1 MGAPCAVVAVES
13 QAFPKRCR
21 IRRGPR
27 IIRWY
32 MYRYMY
38 GRNRSAVLFFPCMQK
53 IFCARK
59 ASLGKVLSFVSVM
72 KNGTHVPIANCV
84 WTVARAGTVSWTM
97 CTYPKAVDRWISAAI
112 QTTGCFAL
120 ECDDVLW
127 MLGVMRRWPH
137 SELLDLGGNIGF
149 YSLAA
154 AADGHSVVV
163 FEPSPDNV
171 VHLLASA
178 RANSFRNVRV
188 FPLCVSDTTGPCEL
202 GGHRDNQGALQHS
215 IRSSAGSFRS
225 RPTGWRRALVTT
237 MAVRVDDVLPPRVMP
252 TFLKMDIEGGEC
264 EAFRG
269 MRHTLN
275 ESAPSTFIGALIEF
289 DKSRACCHE
298 LVDGAAGGAFW
309 LFKTRHGLCPYL
321 AYANQAAH
329 KHATRLDQ
337 LCQIGGSAKQLN
349 LRWERC

>member
-1 MGAPCAVVAVES
+1 MYRDIGPGKNRLASLRQWCAAES
-13 QAFPKRCR
+13 Q
-21 IRRGPR
+21 
-27 IIRWY
+27 
-32 MYRYMY
+32 
-38 GRNRSAVLFFPCMQK
+38 SARAN
-53 IFCARK
+53 ID
-59 ASLGKVLSFVSVM
+59 M
-72 KNGTHVPIANCV
+72 KNGTHVPLANCV
-84 WTVARAGTVSWTM
+84 WAIARAGTATWTM

-188 FPLCVSDTTGPCEL
+188 FSLCVSDTTGPCEL
-202 GGHRDNQGALQHS
+202 GGHRDNQGALLHS
-215 IRSSAGSFRS
+215 IGSSAGSFRS
-225 RPTGWRRALVTT
+225 RPTGWRRGLVTT
-237 MAVRVDDVLPPRVMP
+237 MAVRVDDVLPPRVLP

-269 MRHTLN
+269 MRHVLN
-275 ESAPSTFIGALIEF
+275 ESASSIFIGALIEF

-309 LFKTRHGLCPYL
+309 LLKTRHGLCPYL

-337 LCQIGGSAKQLN
+337 LCEIRGGAKQLN
-349 LRWERC
+349 LRWEPCQGYAKEDQR